1 MPKTTC
7 RSPIVV
13 CYGLI
18 RMSRQST
25 YPPTSVALDLEFPA
39 PIQARPRPQVCIPQ
53 FTHSRDAH
61 SWWVR
66 TVNAIGGSFEPVG
79 RPSGDI
85 YWERAQRLN
94 PDAGDPTPETRAAL
108 AVLTQSLNE
117 EAALNFI
124 GKIAAWIDC
133 TRMAAT
139 HLRVEQALREAPAI
153 EETVLPPPVFV
164 LGLFRSGTTILHRLL
179 AEDPDNRTLPHWESF
194 DPVHTPEGPE
204 PRKRKLARML
214 TLADVL
220 SPSIRAIHPMDAH
233 QTDECRGMFT
243 NVFRTPQFNVQY
255 RVGGYVDWL
264 LAQDATIAYRH
275 HRRQLQLAYHHR
287 PYGKRFVL
295 KDPTHTFFVDTI
307 LEVFPNARFVFIH
320 RDPAETLS
328 SICSLH
334 AYTRSVFSSEVD
346 ADAIG
351 DELSKSYMTRLLE
364 PAVAAVDRL
373 PADRIAHV
381 RSPDLSRDPVGTIAQ
396 AYRVLGMELGD
407 EARGAMHDYMRAKRE
422 KASARHVHTVEGF
435 GLERDAIHERFASYC
450 ARFDLL
456 A

>member
-1 MPKTTC
+1 
-7 RSPIVV
+7 VV

-18 RMSRQST
+18 RMSRESA
-25 YPPTSVALDLEFPA
+25 YPSTSVALDLEFPA
-39 PIQARPRPQVCIPQ
+39 PIQARPRTEVCVPQ
-53 FTHSRDAH
+53 FTHARDSH

-66 TVNAIGGSFEPVG
+66 AVNAIGRSFEPVG
-79 RPSGDI
+79 RPSEDI

-117 EAALNFI
+117 DAALNFI

-139 HLRVEQALREAPAI
+139 HLRIERALRETPAI
-153 EETVLPPPVFV
+153 EETELPPPVFV

-194 DPVHTPEGPE
+194 DPVHTREGPE
-204 PRKRKLARML
+204 LRQRKLAKML
-214 TLADVL
+214 MLADIL
-220 SPSIRAIHPMDAH
+220 SPSIKAIHPMDAH

-264 LAQDATIAYRH
+264 LAQDARIAYRH
-275 HRRQLQLAYHHR
+275 HRRQLQLAHHHR

-295 KDPTHTFFVDTI
+295 KDPTHTFFVDAI
-307 LEVFPNARFVFIH
+307 LEVFPDARFVFIH
-320 RDPAETLS
+320 RDPAETLGS
-328 SICSLH
+328 LCSLH
-334 AYTRSVFSSEVD
+334 AYTRSVFSSDID
-346 ADAIG
+346 AHAIG
-351 DELSKSYMTRLLE
+351 TELSESYVMRLLE

-381 RSPDLSRDPVGTIAQ
+381 RAPDLSRDPVATIAE

-407 EARGAMHDYMRAKRE
+407 EARGAMHTYMRAKR
-422 KASARHVHTVEGF
+422 ANPSPRHIHSPEGF
-435 GLERDAIHERFASYC
+435 GLDPKAIQERFASYC
-450 ARFDLL
+450 ARFDLVG
-456 A
+456 

>member
-1 MPKTTC
+1 MGRP
-7 RSPIVV
+7 SN
-13 CYGLI
+13 
-18 RMSRQST
+18 
-25 YPPTSVALDLEFPA
+25 YPPTSAALELELEIPA
-39 PIQARPRPQVCIPQ
+39 PIQIRPRPEVCVRQ
-53 FTHSRDAH
+53 FTHTRDSHA
-61 SWWVR
+61 WWVR

-108 AVLTQSLNE
+108 TALTQSLNE
-117 EAALNFI
+117 DAALSFI

-139 HLRVEQALREAPAI
+139 HLRVEQALRETPAI
-153 EETVLPPPVFV
+153 EQTELPTPVFV

-179 AEDPDNRTLPHWESF
+179 GQDPDNRTLPHWESF
-194 DPVHTPEGPE
+194 NPVHTPEGPE
-204 PRKRKLARML
+204 PRQRTLTRML
-214 TLADVL
+214 MLANII
-220 SPSIRAIHPMDAH
+220 SPSIRAIHPMDAY

-275 HRRQLQLAYHHR
+275 HRRQLQLVHHHR

-295 KDPTHTFFVDTI
+295 KDPTHTFFVDAI
-307 LEVFPNARFVFIH
+307 LEVFPDARFVFIH

-334 AYTRSVFSSEVD
+334 AYARSVFSSDVD
-346 ADAIG
+346 AHALG
-351 DELSKSYMTRLLE
+351 TELSDSYMMRLLE

-373 PADRIAHV
+373 PAGRVAHV
-381 RSPDLSRDPVGTIAQ
+381 RAPDLSRDPAGTIAE

-407 EARGAMHDYMRAKRE
+407 EGRAAMHEYMRAKRE
-422 KASARHVHTVEGF
+422 EASPHHIHSAEGF
-435 GLERDAIHERFASYC
+435 GLDPDAIHERFASYC